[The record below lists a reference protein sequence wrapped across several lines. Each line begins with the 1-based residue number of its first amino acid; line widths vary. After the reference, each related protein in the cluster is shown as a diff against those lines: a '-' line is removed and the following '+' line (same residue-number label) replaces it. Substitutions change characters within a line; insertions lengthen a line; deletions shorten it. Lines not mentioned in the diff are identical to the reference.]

1 MRRTM
6 QAMVFAAIASVLSPV
21 SSGQETTFEIRG
33 SAVDINSRPLA
44 NVTVSLRTKEA
55 GSERSA
61 ITDRSGAFAFKD
73 LPPGTYSLRAAAGG
87 FNPVLARELNVGQQ
101 RRILTLRLE
110 MEVGLCPLSPG
121 LPHYFRLL
129 DRADDKH
136 LSAFAGT
143 VTNESGVAV
152 PGATVAIYIP
162 GRGRIASTHTSENG
176 SFSFARLMAD
186 SSYWIQVFSDGYFVS
201 EFTNLESLAGYES
214 IYDGLILEACAPGAC
229 DPNLRKTQT
238 LRCE

>member
-1 MRRTM
+1 MSGM
-6 QAMVFAAIASVLSPV
+6 VQAMVFAAIASLLSSV

-44 NVTVSLRTKEA
+44 NVNVSLRTKEP
-55 GSERSA
+55 GSDRSTV
-61 ITDRSGAFAFKD
+61 TDGSGAFAFTD
-73 LPPGTYSLRAAAGG
+73 LPPGSYSLRASAGG
-87 FNPVLARELNVGQQ
+87 FNPVQIHELNVGQQ

-129 DRADDKH
+129 DGADDKH

-152 PGATVAIYIP
+152 PGATVALYIP
-162 GRGRIASTHTSENG
+162 GRGKIASTHTNENG
-176 SFSFARLMAD
+176 SFTFMRLKVD
-186 SSYWIQVFSDGYFVS
+186 SSYWIQVLSDGYLVS
-201 EFTNLESLAGYES
+201 EFTNLASLPEYES
-214 IYDGLILEACAPGAC
+214 IYDGLVLEACDPGAC
-229 DPNLRKTQT
+229 DPNLRKVQT